1 MMKCGARDETSR
13 IDPVSSSEALLLQEV
28 DVGAAEV
35 FVGPP
40 EGGGLGAGKGALGE
54 VAHEALLVEHGA
66 CAAHEGEVA
75 GDVEVVVDVGQTHVE
90 QGAVVAGVGVVSVGE
105 LGAVESGVDSTQN
118 QRGVGGQLEAQ
129 RRRVATQT
137 KAGKGGGHAHQH
149 SNCLKEILS
158 LQIVYDLM
166 ERISY

>member
-1 MMKCGARDETSR
+1 MVCGVWDEMSR
-13 IDPVSSSEALLLQEV
+13 SDPVSSSEALLQEV

-35 FVGPP
+35 LVGPP

-66 CAAHEGEVA
+66 LAAHEREVA
-75 GDVEVVVDVGQTHVE
+75 GDVHVVVDVGQTHVE
-90 QGAVVAGVGVVSVGE
+90 QGAVVAGVGVVTVGE
-105 LGAVESGVDSTQN
+105 FGAVEAGVDSTQN

-137 KAGKGGGHAHQH
+137 EAGKGGGHAHQH
-149 SNCLKEILS
+149 SDCIEEIMN
-158 LQIVYDLM
+158 INT
-166 ERISY
+166 RAIWIW